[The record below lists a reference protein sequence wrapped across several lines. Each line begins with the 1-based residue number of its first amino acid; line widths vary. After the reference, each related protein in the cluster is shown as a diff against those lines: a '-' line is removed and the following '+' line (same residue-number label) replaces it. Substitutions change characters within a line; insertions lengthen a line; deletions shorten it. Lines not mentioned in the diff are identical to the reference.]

1 MKTKLFLMLFA
12 LNGLLWGANSASAA
26 PAHQSIANLSHT
38 ISNLVDLDAADQG
51 LVELAI
57 NRALLAKN
65 IRNDRDIKVEHQ
77 KNLIAGNYSVEDFNG
92 RAKNPAEP
100 IAIGQAKNPNP
111 GPIING
117 RVANPNQ
124 GPIING
130 VIVNPNPGPIING
143 RVANPR
149 PKPPIDK
156 EPPVLINGIIYNP
169 NQQPQR
175 R

>member
-12 LNGLLWGANSASAA
+12 LNGLLLGANSASAA
-26 PAHQSIANLSHT
+26 PANQSVASLSHT
-38 ISNLVDLDAADQG
+38 ISNLVDLDADAQS

-65 IRNDRDIKVEHQ
+65 VKDNDKDLHI
-77 KNLIAGNYSVEDFNG
+77 
-92 RAKNPAEP
+92 
-100 IAIGQAKNPNP
+100 IGQQTINGHVANPNSGP
-111 GPIING
+111 TIGQVANPHHGPIINGKIVNPNHGPIING
-117 RVANPNQ
+117 RIANPH
-124 GPIING
+124 
-130 VIVNPNPGPIING
+130 
-143 RVANPR
+143 

-156 EPPVLINGIIYNP
+156 EPPILINGIIYNP

>member
-12 LNGLLWGANSASAA
+12 LNGLLLGANSASAA
-26 PAHQSIANLSHT
+26 PASQSVASLSHT
-38 ISNLVDLDAADQG
+38 ISNLVDLDADSQS

-57 NRALLAKN
+57 NRALLAKSVKD
-65 IRNDRDIKVEHQ
+65 NDKDLRIGQ
-77 KNLIAGNYSVEDFNG
+77 QIING
-92 RAKNPAEP
+92 R
-100 IAIGQAKNPNP
+100 IANPNH

-117 RVANPNQ
+117 KIVNPNH

-130 VIVNPNPGPIING
+130 TVING
-143 RVANPR
+143 RIAN

-156 EPPVLINGIIYNP
+156 KPPVLINGIIINP